1 MSVED
6 EATASVARGGDF
18 AVNHRLILLSA
29 FALLIGVIST
39 AGAMALLAAIRL
51 FTNLFFF
58 QTASLAPRS
67 PAGNH
72 LGAAVILVPAV
83 GGLIVGLLARF
94 GSEKIRGHG
103 IPEALEAILFGKS
116 KMSAKVAI
124 LKPLASGIAIGSGGP
139 FGAEGPIIMT
149 GGAAASLLAQGFHL
163 TAAERKALLVA
174 GACAGMTAVFGTP
187 LAAVLLAVE
196 LLLFELRPRSLLP
209 VALSC
214 AVAGF
219 LRPLWSAAG
228 PLFPMQ
234 TPQVST
240 LAMLSCCLA
249 GLASGAVSASM
260 TYLLYRVED
269 TFQRL
274 PLHWMWWPAIGG
286 LVVGVGGFMQPRAF
300 GVGYDVI
307 GDLLQHHLV
316 LTAALGLLVVKLC
329 IWAVALG
336 SGTSGGV
343 LAPLLMIGAGVGSV
357 LSAWLPGGSP
367 QLWALV
373 CMAAILGGTMR
384 APLTAVVFAF
394 GLTHDANAIL
404 PTMLGCAISYGF
416 TVIVMRRSILTEK
429 ISRRGLHVFREYGVD
444 PLELQF
450 VDEVMTQEVI
460 SIGAQERASE
470 VLVRYFGI
478 DQKHR
483 AYPVVAGHRLI
494 GMLDRDLLVGVAA
507 DRLDVPVSQ
516 LPLRQTAFA
525 LPDDTCRVAAMR
537 LAADSLER
545 LPVIE
550 NAASRRL
557 VGIVSY
563 QDLLK
568 PAWVMHEEEEQ
579 RERTLSFDGSPV
591 RPAASLKAGSDPRR

>member
-1 MSVED
+1 MSAERPQD
-6 EATASVARGGDF
+6 LAAARGGDF
-18 AVNHRLILLSA
+18 AVHHRLLVLSA
-29 FALLIGVIST
+29 FALVIGVVST
-39 AGAMALLAAIRL
+39 MGAALLLAAIRL

-58 QTASLAPRS
+58 QSLSLAART
-67 PAGNH
+67 PAAH
-72 LGAAVILVPAV
+72 QLGPWVILVPAI
-83 GGLIVGLLARF
+83 GGLIIGLMARF
-94 GSEKIRGHG
+94 GTQKIRGHG

-116 KMSAKVAI
+116 RMSPKVAI
-124 LKPLASGIAIGSGGP
+124 LKPLSSGVAIGSGGP

-149 GGAAASLLAQGFHL
+149 GGAAASLLAQAFHL

-174 GACAGMTAVFGTP
+174 GACAGMTAVFATP

-219 LRPLWSAAG
+219 LRPLWAGSG

-240 LAMLSCCLA
+240 VAMFSCCVA
-249 GLASGAVSASM
+249 GVASGAVSALM
-260 TYLLYRVED
+260 TQLLYRIED
-269 TFQRL
+269 AFQRL
-274 PLHWMWWPAIGG
+274 PVHWMWWPAIGG
-286 LVVGVGGFMQPRAF
+286 LVVGIGGYFQPRTF

-316 LTAALGLLVVKLC
+316 LSAALGLLLVKLC

-394 GLTHDANAIL
+394 GLTHDANAFL
-404 PTMLGCAISYGF
+404 PTLLSSAIAYGF
-416 TVIVMRRSILTEK
+416 TVMVMRRSILTEK
-429 ISRRGLHVFREYGVD
+429 IARRGRHVFREYAVD
-444 PLELQF
+444 PLDRHF
-450 VDEVMTQEVI
+450 VDEVMTRNVVTIE
-460 SIGAQERASE
+460 GDELAGN
-470 VLVRYFGI
+470 VLDRYFSAG
-478 DQKHR
+478 QQHR
-483 AYPVVAGHRLI
+483 AYPVVLHRRLL
-494 GMLDRDLLVGVAA
+494 GMLHRDLMQSLSSGQLAA
-507 DRLDVPVSQ
+507 PVSE
-516 LPLRQTAFA
+516 LPFGKFVFA
-525 LPDDTCRVAAMR
+525 LPDDTCSAAAMR
-537 LAADSLER
+537 LAAEAVER
-545 LPVIE
+545 LPVLDHPD
-550 NAASRRL
+550 SRRV

-563 QDLLK
+563 PDLLK
-568 PAWVMHEEEEQ
+568 PIRATHEEEAQ
-579 RERTLSFDGSPV
+579 RERTLSF
-591 RPAASLKAGSDPRR
+591 RAAAAVTWLRR